1 MVKVKIAYILVV
13 YSSRINTNR
22 VSSSIDLPRNSNK
35 RSSKSKRQ
43 KKRTRGGTTS
53 RNQGAKRLTLEE
65 KLAQYLNETLSFEN
79 AAVSRL
85 QSRIKE
91 IQLEDAKQQLQQ
103 HLEVTKEQQNRLKQL
118 IRNLGARPTNDSGQL
133 PILVPPKT
141 LANTLRKSMSSAEQ
155 QIKAAKEDLIIE
167 NAEVTMYDTLLQ
179 LTQLMNAGDAV
190 PTLTQNLA
198 EERAMADWIRAN
210 TPAMITQLYPEI
222 QSSIVLPEGEEGRE
236 MVTEGAVTPPASAT
250 EENETMG
257 ATAAEA

>member
-1 MVKVKIAYILVV
+1 
-13 YSSRINTNR
+13 
-22 VSSSIDLPRNSNK
+22 VSSSIELARNSNN
-35 RSSKSKRQ
+35 KSLKGKRQ
-43 KKRTRGGTTS
+43 KKRSRRGANS
-53 RNQGAKRLTLEE
+53 SKQSAKRLTLEE

-103 HLEVTKEQQNRLKQL
+103 HLEVTKEQQIRLKQL
-118 IRNLGARPTNDSGQL
+118 ITNLGARPTNDSGQL
-133 PILVPPKT
+133 PIIVPPKN
-141 LANTLRKSMSSAEQ
+141 LANTLKKSMTSAEQ

-190 PTLTQNLA
+190 PVLTQNLA

-236 MVTEGAVTPPASAT
+236 VVTEGAVTAAPAAT
-250 EENETMG
+250 EENERMG
-257 ATAAEA
+257 ATATEA

>member
-1 MVKVKIAYILVV
+1 LA
-13 YSSRINTNR
+13 
-22 VSSSIDLPRNSNK
+22 RNNK
-35 RSSKSKRQ
+35 SSKSKRQ
-43 KKRTRGGTTS
+43 KKRRKAS
-53 RNQGAKRLTLEE
+53 SSKQSAKRLTLEE

-118 IRNLGARPTNDSGQL
+118 ITNLGARPTSNSGQL
-133 PILVPPKT
+133 PILVPPKAVT
-141 LANTLRKSMSSAEQ
+141 NTLKKSMTSAEQ

-179 LTQLMNAGDAV
+179 LTQLMNAGNAV
-190 PTLTQNLA
+190 PVLTQNLA

-236 MVTEGAVTPPASAT
+236 VVTEGPVTAAAT
-250 EENETMG
+250 EENERMG
-257 ATAAEA
+257 NTATEA

>member
-1 MVKVKIAYILVV
+1 LA
-13 YSSRINTNR
+13 
-22 VSSSIDLPRNSNK
+22 RNNK
-35 RSSKSKRQ
+35 SSKSKRQ
-43 KKRTRGGTTS
+43 KKRRKAS
-53 RNQGAKRLTLEE
+53 SSKQSAKRLTLEE

-118 IRNLGARPTNDSGQL
+118 ITNLGARPTNNSGQL

-141 LANTLRKSMSSAEQ
+141 LANTLKKSMTSAEH

-167 NAEVTMYDTLLQ
+167 NAEATMYDTLLQ
-179 LTQLMNAGDAV
+179 LTQLMNAGNAV
-190 PTLTQNLA
+190 PVLTQNLA

-210 TPAMITQLYPEI
+210 TPVMITQVYPEI

-236 MVTEGAVTPPASAT
+236 VVTEGGAVTTAAT
-250 EENETMG
+250 EENERMSTT
-257 ATAAEA
+257 ATEA

>member
-1 MVKVKIAYILVV
+1 LELA
-13 YSSRINTNR
+13 
-22 VSSSIDLPRNSNK
+22 RN
-35 RSSKSKRQ
+35 RSSKSTKGKRQ
-43 KKRTRGGTTS
+43 KKIRRA
-53 RNQGAKRLTLEE
+53 RNTIRQKAKRLTLEE

-91 IQLEDAKQQLQQ
+91 TQLEDAKQQLQQ

-118 IRNLGARPTNDSGQL
+118 ITNLGARPTNDSGQL
-133 PILVPPKT
+133 PISVPPRT
-141 LANTLRKSMSSAEQ
+141 LANTLKKSMTSAEQ
-155 QIKAAKEDLIIE
+155 QIKSTKEDLIIE

-179 LTQLMNAGDAV
+179 VAQLMNAGDAV
-190 PTLTQNLA
+190 PILNQNLA

-236 MVTEGAVTPPASAT
+236 VITEGAVTPAT
-250 EENETMG
+250 EDEEEKRMG
-257 ATAAEA
+257 PTAAEA

>member
-1 MVKVKIAYILVV
+1 MA
-13 YSSRINTNR
+13 R
-22 VSSSIDLPRNSNK
+22 K
-35 RSSKSKRQ
+35 RSSKLTKGKGQ
-43 KKRTRGGTTS
+43 KKTRRAKISS
-53 RNQGAKRLTLEE
+53 RQTAKRLTLEE

-103 HLEVTKEQQNRLKQL
+103 HLEVTREQQNRLKQL
-118 IRNLGARPTNDSGQL
+118 ITNLGARPTNDSGQL
-133 PILVPPKT
+133 PILVPPRT
-141 LANTLRKSMSSAEQ
+141 LANTLKKSMTSAEQ
-155 QIKAAKEDLIIE
+155 QIKSAKEDLVIE

-179 LTQLMNAGDAV
+179 MAQLMNAGDAV
-190 PTLTQNLA
+190 PVLTQNLA

-236 MVTEGAVTPPASAT
+236 VVTEGAITGGGPSAT
-250 EENETMG
+250 EENESMG
-257 ATAAEA
+257 ATATEA

>member
-1 MVKVKIAYILVV
+1 LA
-13 YSSRINTNR
+13 R
-22 VSSSIDLPRNSNK
+22 K
-35 RSSKSKRQ
+35 RSSKSIRNKGQ
-43 KKRTRGGTTS
+43 KKTRRAKNSRRGGA
-53 RNQGAKRLTLEE
+53 AKRLTLEE
-65 KLAQYLNETLSFEN
+65 KLAQYLNEALSFEN

-118 IRNLGARPTNDSGQL
+118 ITNLGTRPTNDSGQL
-133 PILVPPKT
+133 PILVPPRT
-141 LANTLRKSMSSAEQ
+141 IANTLKKSMTSAEQ
-155 QIKAAKEDLIIE
+155 QIKSAKEDLVIE

-179 LTQLMNAGDAV
+179 VAQLMNAGDAV
-190 PTLTQNLA
+190 PVLTQNLA

-236 MVTEGAVTPPASAT
+236 MVTEGAVTGTSAT
-250 EENETMG
+250 EGNEAMG
-257 ATAAEA
+257 ATATEA

>member
-1 MVKVKIAYILVV
+1 LARKRISKSTKGKKQKKTTRRAKNN
-13 YSSRINTNR
+13 SSRQN
-22 VSSSIDLPRNSNK
+22 
-35 RSSKSKRQ
+35 
-43 KKRTRGGTTS
+43 
-53 RNQGAKRLTLEE
+53 AKRLTLEE

-103 HLEVTKEQQNRLKQL
+103 HLEVTREQQNRLKQL
-118 IRNLGARPTNDSGQL
+118 ITNLGARPTNDSGQL
-133 PILVPPKT
+133 PILVPPRA
-141 LANTLRKSMSSAEQ
+141 LANTLKKSMTSAEQ
-155 QIKAAKEDLIIE
+155 QIKSTKEDLVIE

-179 LTQLMNAGDAV
+179 VAQLMNAGDAV
-190 PTLTQNLA
+190 PVLNQNLA

-236 MVTEGAVTPPASAT
+236 VVVEGAVTSAAT
-250 EENETMG
+250 EDEEERRVGTS
-257 ATAAEA
+257 AA

>member
-1 MVKVKIAYILVV
+1 MA
-13 YSSRINTNR
+13 
-22 VSSSIDLPRNSNK
+22 RNSNNK
-35 RSSKSKRQ
+35 SSKGKRQ
-43 KKRTRGGTTS
+43 KKRRRGGASSSKQT
-53 RNQGAKRLTLEE
+53 AKRLTLEE

-79 AAVSRL
+79 AAISRL

-118 IRNLGARPTNDSGQL
+118 ITNLGARPTNNSGQL

-141 LANTLRKSMSSAEQ
+141 LANTLKKSMTSAEQ
-155 QIKAAKEDLIIE
+155 QIKAAKEDLVIE

-179 LTQLMNAGDAV
+179 LTQLMNAGNAV
-190 PTLTQNLA
+190 PVLTQNLA

-222 QSSIVLPEGEEGRE
+222 QSSIVLPEGEKGRE
-236 MVTEGAVTPPASAT
+236 VVTEGGAVTAAAT
-250 EENETMG
+250 EENERVG
-257 ATAAEA
+257 ATATEA